1 MMNNQ
6 NRLLEGRRVLVT
18 GGARGLGYGFAQAI
32 GQAGARV
39 VIADVLE
46 ERVQQAACELQSLG
60 LDVQAVTVDLA
71 QPESIRACITATLDL
86 LGGLD
91 GLVNNASITNSG
103 GKGCEDLSIDTWDQV
118 MQVNVRG
125 TWLMTTACLPA
136 LRASG
141 HGAIVNLASDTPLWG
156 APNLLAY
163 VASKGAIIAMT
174 RSLARELGADN
185 ITVNAIAPGLVLVE
199 ATAYVPEA
207 RHRLYNDQRAIQ
219 RPQLPEDVSGAV
231 LFALSDWDALKFQA
245 DYDPKFRRAQMRYI
259 GTGGTGI
266 STDMNTIPSEH
277 FTFSTMVIP
286 AGHEGPPHLH
296 IDVEEVFFVL
306 RGKLKVVLE
315 KDGERFETILTDRDV
330 ISVPPGVY
338 REEINI
344 GDEDALMCVML
355 GAKKPITPTY
365 PPEHPLASIKRG

>member
-1 MMNNQ
+1 MMTAL

-18 GGARGLGYGFAQAI
+18 GGARGLGYAFAQAI
-32 GQAGARV
+32 GRAGAHV
-39 VIADVLE
+39 VIADILA
-46 ERVQQAACELQSLG
+46 ERVQQSATELAAEG
-60 LDVQAVTVDLA
+60 LTVHGVTVDLA
-71 QPESIRACITATLDL
+71 QPDSIDACVAQTFRL

-103 GKGCEDLSIDTWDQV
+103 GKTCEELSLDTWDQV

-125 TWLMTTACLPA
+125 TWLMTKACLPA

-141 HGAIVNLASDTPLWG
+141 RGAIVNLASDTPLWG

-174 RSLARELGADN
+174 RSLARELGGDN

-231 LFALSDWDALKFQA
+231 LFALSDLARF
-245 DYDPKFRRAQMRYI
+245 I
-259 GTGGTGI
+259 TGQTLPVNGG
-266 STDMNTIPSEH
+266 
-277 FTFSTMVIP
+277 
-286 AGHEGPPHLH
+286 
-296 IDVEEVFFVL
+296 FVM
-306 RGKLKVVLE
+306 
-315 KDGERFETILTDRDV
+315 
-330 ISVPPGVY
+330 P
-338 REEINI
+338 
-344 GDEDALMCVML
+344 
-355 GAKKPITPTY
+355 
-365 PPEHPLASIKRG
+365 

>member
-1 MMNNQ
+1 MMTTF

-18 GGARGLGYGFAQAI
+18 GGARGLGYAFAQAI
-32 GQAGARV
+32 GRAGAHV
-39 VIADVLE
+39 VIADILA
-46 ERVQQAACELQSLG
+46 ERVQQSAAELVAEG
-60 LDVQAVTVDLA
+60 LAVHGVTVDLA
-71 QPESIRACITATLDL
+71 QPDSIDACIAQTSRL

-103 GKGCEDLSIDTWDQV
+103 GKTCEELSLETWDQV

-125 TWLMTTACLPA
+125 TWLMTKACLPA

-174 RSLARELGADN
+174 RSLARELGTDN

-231 LFALSDWDALKFQA
+231 LFALSDLARF
-245 DYDPKFRRAQMRYI
+245 I
-259 GTGGTGI
+259 TGQTLPVNGG
-266 STDMNTIPSEH
+266 
-277 FTFSTMVIP
+277 
-286 AGHEGPPHLH
+286 
-296 IDVEEVFFVL
+296 FVM
-306 RGKLKVVLE
+306 
-315 KDGERFETILTDRDV
+315 
-330 ISVPPGVY
+330 P
-338 REEINI
+338 
-344 GDEDALMCVML
+344 
-355 GAKKPITPTY
+355 
-365 PPEHPLASIKRG
+365 

>member
-1 MMNNQ
+1 MMTTL

-18 GGARGLGYGFAQAI
+18 GGARGLGYAFAQAI
-32 GQAGARV
+32 GRAGAQV
-39 VIADVLE
+39 VIADILA
-46 ERVQQAACELQSLG
+46 ERVQQSAAELVAEG
-60 LDVQAVTVDLA
+60 LDVHGVTVDLA
-71 QPESIRACITATLDL
+71 QPDSIDACIAETTRL

-103 GKGCEDLSIDTWDQV
+103 GKTCEELTLDTWDQV

-125 TWLMTTACLPA
+125 TWLMTKACLPA

-141 HGAIVNLASDTPLWG
+141 QGAIVNLASDTPLWG

-174 RSLARELGADN
+174 RSLARELGTDN

-231 LFALSDWDALKFQA
+231 LFALSDLARF
-245 DYDPKFRRAQMRYI
+245 I
-259 GTGGTGI
+259 TGQTLPVNGG
-266 STDMNTIPSEH
+266 
-277 FTFSTMVIP
+277 
-286 AGHEGPPHLH
+286 
-296 IDVEEVFFVL
+296 FVM
-306 RGKLKVVLE
+306 
-315 KDGERFETILTDRDV
+315 
-330 ISVPPGVY
+330 P
-338 REEINI
+338 
-344 GDEDALMCVML
+344 
-355 GAKKPITPTY
+355 
-365 PPEHPLASIKRG
+365 